1 MAIVFANGIEI
12 YYESTGKGQ
21 PLTLIM
27 GLGCSARQWQWMI
40 PVFAE
45 SFQVITFDNRGVG
58 RSGKPDMNYTTELF
72 ADDICALLDALHVE
86 KTHIFGVS
94 VGGMIAQRFALKYSG
109 RVDRL
114 VLGCTMPNFN
124 YLPPASKDLETM
136 AESQQ
141 LSIEEGVEKMMSLFL
156 TPEFK
161 SSHPDQTAQLK
172 EVMLLETM
180 ERRMVAFLNQLG
192 AAMIHN
198 TQEEVKQ
205 IAAPTLLVC
214 GDKDPMAP
222 VANSRFLA
230 EQIPDSTL
238 IELPGGY
245 HAFWV
250 ERYEEACR
258 IIKEF
263 LLSDKNSFSGLC
275 NKGV

>member
-1 MAIVFANGIEI
+1 MATVIANGIEI
-12 YYESTGKGQ
+12 YYEITGRGQ

-27 GLGCSARQWQWMI
+27 GLGCSARQWQWMV
-40 PVFAE
+40 PVFAK

-58 RSGKPDMNYTTELF
+58 RSGKPDMDYTTELF

-94 VGGMIAQRFALKYSG
+94 VGGMIAQRFALKYRD

-124 YLPPASKDLETM
+124 YLPPAREDLDTL

-141 LSIEEGVEKMMSLFL
+141 LSIEEGAEKMLGLFL
-156 TPEFK
+156 TPQFK
-161 SSHPDQTAQLK
+161 FSHPDRTDRLK
-172 EVMLLETM
+172 EVMILERL
-180 ERRMVAFLNQLG
+180 EQGMVAFLNQLG

-205 IAAPTLLVC
+205 IAAPTLLIC

-222 VANSRFLA
+222 IANSRFLA
-230 EQIPDSTL
+230 EQMPNSTL
-238 IELPGGY
+238 VELPGGY
-245 HAFWV
+245 HAFWM

-258 IIKEF
+258 IINRF
-263 LLSDKNSFSGLC
+263 LLFDKNSLSGI
-275 NKGV
+275 

>member
-12 YYESTGKGQ
+12 YYEITGKGQ

-27 GLGCSARQWQWMI
+27 GLGCSARQWQWMV

-58 RSGKPDMNYTTELF
+58 RSGKPDMDYTTELF

-124 YLPPASKDLETM
+124 YLPPASKDIETM

-156 TPEFK
+156 TPQFK
-161 SSHPDQTAQLK
+161 SSHPDRTNRLK
-172 EVMLLETM
+172 EVMILERLEQGT
-180 ERRMVAFLNQLG
+180 VAFLNQLG

-205 IAAPTLLVC
+205 IAAPTLLIC

-222 VANSRFLA
+222 VANSRFLV

-258 IIKEF
+258 IIKAF
-263 LLSDKNSFSGLC
+263 LLSDKNSISGLC